1 MKNVTDTNN
10 SSKMPRWLRVLADMW
25 HWLIEPSPA
34 IVEPVA
40 RLQARILMAMLL
52 VVIVLG
58 LLSLALSALGIYTP
72 LGELKTEISP
82 FDWITLTVILLLVVE
97 YALSRSVH
105 FQVAARL
112 AVATVLSATF
122 VMVILTPENLQ
133 LLYFLIIGG
142 LISGLFLSARAT
154 AIVFVVTFIGLLLLP
169 MFAAGF
175 STSKDMNALF
185 FILTVGVL
193 VVMVAALRQRYLK
206 QIAWQTQ
213 QLVESEARLRE
224 LSIRDPLTGLFN
236 RRYLEEVLIVEMIRA
251 VRKGYL
257 IGIIMADVDHF
268 KQFNDTHGH
277 AAGDAVLVQ
286 VGNFLRMHVRASDVT
301 CRYGGEEFLLVL
313 PEVSREITQM
323 RAERMCK
330 DVRHLHVEFE
340 GQTLEAVTL
349 SLGVA
354 IFPEHGS
361 TNDAILGAADTA
373 LYRAKREGRD
383 RVVVAD

>member
-1 MKNVTDTNN
+1 MKNVTYTNN
-10 SSKMPRWLRVLADMW
+10 SSKMPRWLRILADIW
-25 HWLIEPSPA
+25 HWLFTPSPA

-52 VVIVLG
+52 VVIAFG
-58 LLSLALSALGIYTP
+58 LLSLILSVLGVYAP
-72 LGELKTEISP
+72 PGELKTKASP
-82 FDWITLTVILLLVVE
+82 FDWITLTVILLLAVE
-97 YALSRSVH
+97 YTLSRSMH
-105 FQVAARL
+105 IQVAAGL
-112 AVATVLSATF
+112 AVCTVLSATF

-142 LISGLFLSARAT
+142 LISGLFLSARTT

-169 MFAAGF
+169 TFAAGF
-175 STSKDMNALF
+175 STSNHFNALF

-193 VVMVAALRQRYLK
+193 VVMVATIRERYLD
-206 QIAWQTQ
+206 QIESQTQ
-213 QLVESEARLRE
+213 QLVASAARLRE

-236 RRYLEEVLIVEMIRA
+236 RRYLEEVLTLETIRA
-251 VRKGYL
+251 VRKGYP
-257 IGIIMADVDHF
+257 IGIIMADVDNF

-286 VGNFLRMHVRASDVT
+286 VGNFLRTHVRASDVA
-301 CRYGGEEFLLVL
+301 CRYGGEEVILVL
-313 PEVSREITQM
+313 PEVSREITQT
-323 RAERMCK
+323 RAKGMCE
-330 DVRHLHVEFE
+330 DVRDLHVEFE
-340 GQTLEAVTL
+340 GQILEAVRL

-361 TNDAILGAADTA
+361 TRDAILGAADTA
-373 LYRAKREGRD
+373 LYRAKDEGRD

>member
-1 MKNVTDTNN
+1 MKNFIDTTNL
-10 SSKMPRWLRVLADMW
+10 SKMPRWLRILADIW
-25 HWLIEPSPA
+25 RWLIRPSPA

-40 RLQARILMAMLL
+40 RLQAHILIAMLL
-52 VVIVLG
+52 VVIALG
-58 LLSLALSALGIYTP
+58 LLSLILSVLGLYAP
-72 LGELKTEISP
+72 PGEPKTEISV
-82 FDWITLTVILLLVVE
+82 FDWITLTVVLLLAVE
-97 YALSRSVH
+97 YGLSRSVH
-105 FQVAARL
+105 FPVAAGL
-112 AVATVLSATF
+112 AVGTVLSATF

-169 MFAAGF
+169 TFAAEF
-175 STSKDMNALF
+175 TLLNDLNALF

-193 VVMVAALRQRYLK
+193 VVMVAALRQRYLE
-206 QIAWQTQ
+206 QINWQTQ
-213 QLVESEARLRE
+213 QLVASEARLRE

-236 RRYLEEVLIVEMIRA
+236 RRYLEEVLTLEMIRA
-251 VRKGYL
+251 VRKGYP

-286 VGNFLRMHVRASDVT
+286 VGNFLRMHIRSSDVA
-301 CRYGGEEFLLVL
+301 CRYGGEEFLLIL
-313 PEVSREITQM
+313 PEASREITQM
-323 RAERMCK
+323 RAEHMCA

-354 IFPEHGS
+354 VFPGHGS
-361 TNDAILGAADTA
+361 TKDAILGAVDTA
-373 LYRAKREGRD
+373 LYRAKGEGRD
-383 RVVVAD
+383 RVVVAG